1 MSEKKKKSIISS
13 DSQIDPKV
21 KAEFITNLVK
31 IGFKFGGIVS
41 TDRSVLGP
49 VVAKDGKEYCKI
61 VDFTMIFIDEDGDG
75 YEIKGRPFQFALYE
89 IHNFSKST
97 NRTWYNY
104 NQAKFV
110 NDELIITP

>member
-1 MSEKKKKSIISS
+1 MKKSVISPE
-13 DSQIDPKV
+13 SQIDPKV
-21 KAEFITNLVK
+21 KAEFIMNLVK

-41 TDRSVLGP
+41 TDKSVLGP
-49 VVAKDGKEYCKI
+49 VTAKDGKQYSKI

-89 IHNFSKST
+89 IEKFSKSK

-104 NQAKFV
+104 DQAQFV
-110 NDELIITP
+110 NGELVITP